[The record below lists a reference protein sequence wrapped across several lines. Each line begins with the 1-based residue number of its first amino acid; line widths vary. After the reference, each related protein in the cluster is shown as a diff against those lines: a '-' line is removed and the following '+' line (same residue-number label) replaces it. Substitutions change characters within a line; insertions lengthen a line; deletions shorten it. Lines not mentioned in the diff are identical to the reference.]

1 MTPIEDP
8 WNPLR
13 AATATGHR
21 DRLDG
26 LAAIER
32 ELMAELDRDRLLRLV
47 LRRLADLF
55 GAATSGHLLQGDRL
69 LPWQQTE
76 AEAVRVELAIGE
88 GVTGRCVEGRAGLLV
103 NDYPMWSGAV
113 PAAVERGLR
122 HVMSQPLLVRDE
134 LIGAITVARIPRDA
148 PPFAD
153 EDLAVLGLVA
163 ARVALALRNATL
175 YEEAQAR
182 RSEAEALARVA
193 RTLTGFL
200 DVSTVGA
207 QVVESVVSLFGCAA
221 AGVGLLRPD
230 RTLTRL
236 AVGGPAAG
244 RLPRNFVVDASIGL
258 VGRALETR
266 GPAWSRDVL
275 ADPGL
280 ALDDERRRIVADA
293 GLRAALATPLRHR
306 NRTIGVLILA
316 FSGTREFSEADT
328 SLAQAFG
335 DQAAIALGN
344 AGLYEEAG
352 RGRREAEVAA
362 RIARTLNSSLQ
373 VDVVLQR
380 VVEAA
385 RELCGSDMARIALLD
400 PASGAM
406 VFRYWVNARYRGYGA
421 IRLTAST
428 GLGGRVLATR
438 RPLRT
443 DDWTRDPRF
452 SKETLPVIQAEGI
465 VTQMAV
471 PIRTGEHVEGLLY
484 VDNRTARPFTD
495 RDEAVLVGLADHA
508 AIAIRNAQLFTT
520 AQQTTTR
527 LQALSAKLIEVQEA
541 ERRHIARELHDE
553 VGQALTAI
561 RINLLMLRRSGDAA
575 AAEARIDDSLLIVE
589 RLLGGVRQLSLD
601 LRPSLLDDL
610 GLAAALRWYMDAQAQ
625 RAGLGARV
633 SIDAL
638 AREPAPELA
647 ITCFRVA
654 QEAVT
659 NAVRHAAAK
668 RIELELR
675 ERGGA
680 LELVVRDDGSGFD
693 VAAARARAARGESL
707 GLLGL
712 QERVELAGGHAS
724 IESSPAGTEV
734 RAQFP
739 WPPPAPGAARS

>member
-1 MTPIEDP
+1 MTPVEDP
-8 WNPLR
+8 WDPPR
-13 AATATGHR
+13 SATATGHR
-21 DRLDG
+21 DRLDE

-32 ELMAELDRDRLLRLV
+32 ELVAELDRDRLLRLV
-47 LRRLADLF
+47 LRRVAGLF
-55 GAATSGHLLQGDRL
+55 GAAASGHLLQGDRL

-76 AEAVRVELAIGE
+76 AQAVRVELAIGE
-88 GVTGRCVEGRAGLLV
+88 GVTGRCVERRAGLLV
-103 NDYPMWSGAV
+103 NDYATWSGAV
-113 PAAVERGLR
+113 PAAVARGLL
-122 HVMSQPLLVRDE
+122 HVMSQPLLVRDD
-134 LIGAITVARIPRDA
+134 LIGAITVARLERDA

-175 YEEAQAR
+175 YEQAQAR
-182 RSEAEALARVA
+182 RREAEALARVA

-200 DVSTVGA
+200 DVATVGA

-230 RTLTRL
+230 RTLSRL

-275 ADPGL
+275 EDPGV
-280 ALDDERRRIVADA
+280 ALDDERRRIVAGV

-306 NRTIGVLILA
+306 DHTIGVLILA
-316 FSGTREFSEADT
+316 FSGTRDFSEADT

-344 AGLYEEAG
+344 ARLYEEAG
-352 RGRREAEVAA
+352 RRRREAEVSA
-362 RIARTLNSSLQ
+362 RIARTLNSSLEI
-373 VDVVLQR
+373 DVVLQR

-385 RELCGSDMARIALLD
+385 REVCGSDMARIALLD

-406 VFRYWVNARYRGYGA
+406 VFRYWVNSRYRGYGA
-421 IRLTAST
+421 IRLTAGS
-428 GLGGRVLATR
+428 GLGGHVIATR
-438 RPLRT
+438 QPLRT

-452 SKETLPVIQAEGI
+452 SKETLQVIQAEGI

-471 PIRTGEHVEGLLY
+471 PIRTGERVEGLLY
-484 VDNRTARPFTD
+484 VDNRTSRPFTD

-508 AIAIRNAQLFTT
+508 AIAIRNAQLFTA
-520 AQQTTTR
+520 AQETTTR

-561 RINLLMLRRSGDAA
+561 RINLLMLRRGGDAA
-575 AAEARIDDSLLIVE
+575 AARIDDSLVIVE
-589 RLLGGVRQLSLD
+589 RLLGSVRQLSLD

-610 GLAAALRWYMDAQAQ
+610 GLAAALRWYVDAQAQ

-638 AREPAPELA
+638 AHEPAPELA

-712 QERVELAGGHAS
+712 QERVELAGGLAS
-724 IESSPAGTEV
+724 IESSPAGTEI

-739 WPPPAPGAARS
+739 WPPAAPEAARP